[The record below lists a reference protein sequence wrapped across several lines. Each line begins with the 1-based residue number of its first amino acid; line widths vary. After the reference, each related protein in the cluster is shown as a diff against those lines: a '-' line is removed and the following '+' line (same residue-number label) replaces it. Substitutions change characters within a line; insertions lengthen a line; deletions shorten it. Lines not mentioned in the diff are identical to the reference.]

1 VEPQRFLNDGFQF
14 GIPRKGFAEM
24 DEDEQRYKAP
34 MDRVHVFTSSPPGN
48 WGFSLDLTGANL
60 PTGTGFTYTHWK
72 TINLQAGDPL
82 IASDQTDI
90 IAALQDRGWCII
102 EFRNYYPPGGGRIIT
117 RRLLEPPE

>member
-1 VEPQRFLNDGFQF
+1 
-14 GIPRKGFAEM
+14 
-24 DEDEQRYKAP
+24 

-72 TINLQAGDPL
+72 TINQQAGDPL